1 MSLVSPS
8 RDCQHNWALITL
20 WTAAALSIPYFTFQF
35 IRNRWQQSG
44 NSKTDSNNN
53 TNENNSNN
61 NDKST
66 SIPSLPLLLA
76 ARNHA
81 QKDAGKLAIIDIAKG
96 QSFTYAQLLADVS
109 CLKMQIL
116 GSLKLELA
124 GDLEERRIAFL
135 TPAGYDYVV
144 CQWAVWATG
153 GVCVPLC
160 TTHPTKEIIYTIT
173 DSDPS
178 LIILHPSF
186 SHMKTAIREACPD
199 IPFFDLIP
207 LVASTKS
214 LVPLPPFHASLPQS
228 RRALM
233 IYTSGT
239 TSNPKGCVTTHKN
252 ITFQS
257 ECLAKAWEYTPA
269 DHLIHVLPLHHVHG
283 IINGLTATLLAGAT
297 VEMHPKFDP
306 AVVWRRWCDRGSST
320 MFFAVP
326 TIYSRLVDYFD
337 AHIRSTE
344 LEPDARR
351 GTKALRLVVS
361 GSAALPTPIKTKF
374 AEITGQVLL
383 ERYGM
388 TEIGMGI
395 SCGLDIETRID
406 GSVGWPLPGVQV
418 RLTNKETGQLVAAE
432 TEEAGM
438 IEVKGDNVFLEYWRR
453 PEATAKE
460 FTADGWFKTGD
471 VAKRDSNGA
480 YYIQGRASVDLI
492 KSGGYKISALEV
504 ERKMLAL
511 DEIQEVVVVGL
522 ADEEW
527 GQRVAA
533 VVKQRSGTPA
543 LELSPLRI
551 RLREEMAS
559 YKVPTVLKLVDNI
572 ERNAMGKV
580 NKRDIIKTYWPD
592 KA

>member
-1 MSLVSPS
+1 MAISIHSK
-8 RDCQHNWALITL
+8 ALKSEL
-20 WTAAALSIPYFTFQF
+20 LGAGSAAARVQRKPLQFEPPRNPYLPFHRSLMRQPRRHFGLVIP
-35 IRNRWQQSG
+35 G
-44 NSKTDSNNN
+44 
-53 TNENNSNN
+53 
-61 NDKST
+61 
-66 SIPSLPLLLA
+66 PSPPA
-76 ARNHA
+76 YTHVKVREI
-81 QKDAGKLAIIDIAKG
+81 GC
-96 QSFTYAQLLADVS
+96 QLLASSSDSFKNPLRERQLRRECPWSVPPGTVNITGLS
-109 CLKMQIL
+109 LLSGRPRHSRFHISHSNSYGIDGNNLVIL
-116 GSLKLELA
+116 
-124 GDLEERRIAFL
+124 
-135 TPAGYDYVV
+135 
-144 CQWAVWATG
+144 TG
-153 GVCVPLC
+153 LIITG

-186 SHMKTAIREACPD
+186 SHMKTAIQEACPD

-252 ITFQS
+252 ITFQA

-297 VEMHPKFDP
+297 VEMHTKFDP

-326 TIYSRLVDYFD
+326 TVYSRLVDYFD

-418 RLTNKETGQLVAAE
+418 RLTNKETGQVVAVE

>member
-1 MSLVSPS
+1 MSLICPS
-8 RDCQHNWALITL
+8 RERQQNWALVSL
-20 WTAAALSIPYFTFQF
+20 WAAAALSIPYFTFQF
-35 IRNRWQQSG
+35 VRNRLQQS
-44 NSKTDSNNN
+44 KR
-53 TNENNSNN
+53 
-61 NDKST
+61 DKSI
-66 SIPSLPLLLA
+66 SVPSLPLLVA
-76 ARNHA
+76 AKNHA
-81 QKDAGKLAIIDIAKG
+81 LKDGSKIAIIDKAKG
-96 QSFTYAQLLADVS
+96 QNFTYTQLLSDVS
-109 CLKMQIL
+109 TLKKQIL
-116 GSLKLELA
+116 VSLKLVLA
-124 GDLEERRIAFL
+124 GDLNERRIAFL

-144 CQWAVWATG
+144 CQWAVWAAG

-160 TTHPTKEIIYTIT
+160 TTHPAKEVKYTIT

-186 SHMKTAIREACPD
+186 NHMKTAIQEANPK
-199 IPFFDLIP
+199 IPFFDLVP
-207 LVASTKS
+207 LVASKLPVS
-214 LVPLPPFHASLPQS
+214 LPPFHASLRQS

-257 ECLAKAWEYTPA
+257 ECLVKAWKYTPA

-283 IINGLTATLLAGAT
+283 IINGLTATLLSGAT
-297 VEMHPKFDP
+297 VEMHAKFDP
-306 AVVWRRWCDRGSST
+306 AVVWKRWCDKGSST

-326 TIYSRLVDYFD
+326 TVYSRLVDYFD
-337 AHIRSTE
+337 THIRSTE
-344 LEPDARR
+344 LEQDARQ
-351 GTKALRLVVS
+351 GANTLRLVVS

-374 AEITGQVLL
+374 ADITGQVLL

-418 RLTNKETGQLVAAE
+418 RLIEKETGKLVPSGDD
-432 TEEAGM
+432 EAGM

-453 PEATAKE
+453 PETTAKE
-460 FTADGWFKTGD
+460 FTTDGWFKTGD

-511 DEIQEVVVVGL
+511 EEIQEVVVVGL

-533 VVKQRSGTPA
+533 VVMQRPGTPT
-543 LELSPLRI
+543 LELSPLRT
-551 RLREEMAS
+551 RLKEEMAP
-559 YKVPTVLKLVDNI
+559 YKIPTVLKLVDTI

-580 NKRDIIKTYWPD
+580 NKKDIIKTYWPD
-592 KA
+592 KT

>member
-1 MSLVSPS
+1 MSL
-8 RDCQHNWALITL
+8 
-20 WTAAALSIPYFTFQF
+20 
-35 IRNRWQQSG
+35 
-44 NSKTDSNNN
+44 
-53 TNENNSNN
+53 NNSNN

-81 QKDAGKLAIIDIAKG
+81 QKDAGKLAIIDTAKG

-153 GVCVPLC
+153 GLTGLTITG
-160 TTHPTKEIIYTIT
+160 TTHPAKEIIYTIT

-199 IPFFDLIP
+199 IPFFDLTP
-207 LVASTKS
+207 FVASTKS
-214 LVPLPPFHASLPQS
+214 PVPLPPFHASLPQS

-297 VEMHPKFDP
+297 VEMYPKFDP
-306 AVVWRRWCDRGSST
+306 AVVWRRWYDRGSST

-326 TIYSRLVDYFD
+326 TVYSRLVDYFD

-344 LEPDARR
+344 LEPVARR

-395 SCGLDIETRID
+395 SCGLDIKTRID

-418 RLTNKETGQLVAAE
+418 RLTNKETGQVVAVE

-543 LELSPLRI
+543 LELKPLRI
-551 RLREEMAS
+551 RLKEEMAS

>member
-1 MSLVSPS
+1 MPKTPSGKPLHHPSPGSAYKEGGVIPLPSYLPVISHSIASSQPPGLYARQSS
-8 RDCQHNWALITL
+8 RNWV
-20 WTAAALSIPYFTFQF
+20 
-35 IRNRWQQSG
+35 
-44 NSKTDSNNN
+44 
-53 TNENNSNN
+53 NN

-144 CQWAVWATG
+144 
-153 GVCVPLC
+153 C